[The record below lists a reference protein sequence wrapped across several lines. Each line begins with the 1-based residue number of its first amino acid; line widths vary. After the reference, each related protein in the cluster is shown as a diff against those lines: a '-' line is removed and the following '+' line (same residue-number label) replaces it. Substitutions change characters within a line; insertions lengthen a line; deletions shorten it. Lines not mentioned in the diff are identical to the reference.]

1 MRALVTG
8 ASGFLGS
15 HLCRRLLAEQ
25 AEVHA
30 ASRADRSGDPD
41 DGRRWW
47 RCDPG
52 DADAI
57 GDLLA
62 RVKPDVVFHLAGAV
76 GAAPDLDLVAPTFQS
91 LLASTVN
98 VLTAATAVGGCRVVL
113 PASLEEPRAGTADTL
128 VPLSPYAAAKLAAGA
143 YARMFAALYG
153 TPVVSLRIF
162 MAYGPGQDPG
172 KVIPQAILALLRGEA
187 PRLSSGTRRLD
198 WVYVDDAIDALVAAA
213 ARPGLDARTLDVGS
227 GTAVSIRDV
236 VERIVHLVDPA
247 IRPAYGTRTDR
258 PEASE
263 RIADVEPTTRALG
276 WRATTALDD
285 GLARTVEWYRS
296 RARR

>member
-30 ASRADRSGDPD
+30 TSRADRSEDPD
-41 DGRRWW
+41 DRRRWW
-47 RCDPG
+47 RCDP
-52 DADAI
+52 ADAGAI
-57 GDLLA
+57 GELVA

-76 GAAPDLDLVAPTFQS
+76 TAAPDLELVAPTFHG
-91 LLASTVN
+91 LLESTVN

-113 PASLEEPRAGTADTL
+113 PASLEEPSHGTADTL
-128 VPLSPYAAAKLAAGA
+128 VPLSPYAAAKFAAGA
-143 YARMFAALYG
+143 YARMFGALYR

-162 MAYGPGQDPG
+162 MAYGPGQHPA
-172 KVIPQAILALLRGEA
+172 KVVPNAILALLRGEA
-187 PRLSSGTRRLD
+187 PRLSSGSRRLD

-213 ARPGLDARTLDVGS
+213 DRPGLDGRTLDVGS
-227 GTAVSIRDV
+227 GTGVAIRDV
-236 VERIVHLVDPA
+236 IGRIVRLLGPS
-247 IRPAYGTRTDR
+247 IRPAYGARPDR
-258 PEASE
+258 PEGSE
-263 RIADVEPTTRALG
+263 QVANVEPAARMLG

-285 GLARTVEWYRS
+285 GLARTVEWYRHLPDS
-296 RARR
+296 